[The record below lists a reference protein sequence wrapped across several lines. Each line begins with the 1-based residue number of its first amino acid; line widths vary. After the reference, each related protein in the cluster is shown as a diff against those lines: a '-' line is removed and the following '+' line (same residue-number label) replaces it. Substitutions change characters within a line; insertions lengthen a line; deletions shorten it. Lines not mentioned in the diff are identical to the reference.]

1 MKKSDLTKMI
11 VFAVGVIASV
21 WYILAA
27 DNWLPFGG
35 KFSVQLIPDILFPI
49 IFTVCAALLLFVC
62 NGMTTKKCLIITAV
76 LDLLIGAEYA
86 YDFLCG
92 LETGIFGL
100 EDPAALTALVAGL
113 HVLFAAAVWG
123 VSFPLWRAMEKRGWG
138 TSFNIGMN
146 VTIH

>member
-1 MKKSDLTKMI
+1 MRRGDITKII
-11 VFAVGVIASV
+11 VFAVGVIASA

-35 KFSVQLIPDILFPI
+35 KFGVQLIPDILFPI
-49 IFTVCAALLLFVC
+49 IFTVCAAMLLFIC
-62 NGMTTKKCLIITAV
+62 RGMTIKKCLIITAA
-76 LDLLIGAEYA
+76 LDLLIGAEYS

-100 EDPAALTALVAGL
+100 EDAASLTALVCGL
-113 HVLFAAAVWG
+113 HILFAAAVWG
-123 VSFPLWRAMEKRGWG
+123 AAFLLWRTMEKHGWG
-138 TSFNIGMN
+138 TGFNIGMN

>member
-1 MKKSDLTKMI
+1 MKKDIIKI
-11 VFAVGVIASV
+11 AVYAVGAAASA
-21 WYILAA
+21 WYIIAA
-27 DNWLPFGG
+27 ENWLPFGG
-35 KFSVQLIPDILFPI
+35 VVSARIVPDILFPI
-49 IFTVCAALLLFVC
+49 IFTVCAALLLFIC
-62 NGMTTKKCLIITAV
+62 SGMTTKKCLIITAV

-123 VSFPLWRAMEKRGWG
+123 VSFPLWRVMEKRGWG